1 MPSPFPGM
9 NPFLE
14 QEDAWH
20 DFHESFMPRIRES
33 ICAQIDP
40 HYIVKIDEHLFIHH
54 SADEP
59 RRVLGRAD
67 VSVARRPADAT
78 GQAATAVCEAP
89 VQGYV
94 PAIDTQRVSFVEIR
108 DRRNRQLVTL
118 IELLS
123 PANKRPGGD
132 RDQYLAKRHEVLS
145 STAHLVEIDLLR
157 GGARPPLE
165 QLPTCDYYVMVSRV
179 ETRPRVGLWPLQ
191 LRERLPVIP
200 IPVRAPDPDAQ
211 LDLQSTLHALYDSAR
226 YGRYIYDS
234 APDPPLKPEDERW
247 ARDLADR

>member
-1 MPSPFPGM
+1 M

-40 HYIVKIDEHLFIHH
+40 HYIVKIDEHLFIHE
-54 SADEP
+54 SADVP
-59 RRVLGRAD
+59 RRVFGRAD
-67 VSVARRPADAT
+67 VSVAGRPAEANV
-78 GQAATAVCEAP
+78 QSATAVCEAP
-89 VQGYV
+89 VDGYV
-94 PAIDTQRVSFVEIR
+94 PAIDTDRISFVAIR

-123 PANKRPGGD
+123 PTNKRPGGD

-157 GGARPPLE
+157 GGVRPPLE
-165 QLPTCDYYVMVSRV
+165 QLPACDYYVMVSRS

-191 LRERLPVIP
+191 LRDRLPVIP
-200 IPVRAPDPDAQ
+200 IPLRAPDPDAQ
-211 LDLQSTLHALYDSAR
+211 LDLQSVLHAIYDSAR
-226 YGRYIYDS
+226 YANYIYDGT
-234 APDPPLKPEDERW
+234 PDPPLKLQDERW
-247 ARDLADR
+247 AREVAGR